1 MAELLVIG
9 YPDVDT
15 ANKALDTVHQLE
27 KDLIMETGGAAVVRK
42 TEDGKVETVTKTGA
56 TSAGA
61 AMGGFWG
68 LLFGLLFL
76 VPGVGLIVG
85 GLIGALMGTMSGWGV
100 NDEFR
105 SRAADVLKPGTA
117 ALVAFVSKATPDKA
131 LAALAPLGGELL
143 RTSLSEDAEKEIQH
157 ALDAQRKADETEVT
171 HAGDADA
178 TGDAETTAAG
188 PVGHG

>member
-15 ANKALDTVHQLE
+15 ANKALDTVDALE
-27 KDLIMETGGAAVVRK
+27 KDLIMATAGAAVVKR
-42 TEDGKVETVTKTGA
+42 TEDGKVEMVTKTGA
-56 TSAGA
+56 TGTGA

-68 LLFGLLFL
+68 LLLGLLFL
-76 VPGVGLIVG
+76 VPGVGLVVG
-85 GLIGALMGTMSGWGV
+85 GLIGGLMGTISGWGV

-131 LAALAPLGGELL
+131 LAALGPLGGEVL
-143 RTSLSEDAEKEIQH
+143 RSSLSEDAEKEIQLT
-157 ALDAQRKADETEVT
+157 LDAKKQN
-171 HAGDADA
+171 
-178 TGDAETTAAG
+178 
-188 PVGHG
+188 

>member
-9 YPDVDT
+9 YPDVET
-15 ANKALDTVHQLE
+15 AQKSLDTVQQLE
-27 KDLIMETGGAAVVRK
+27 KDLILQTGGAAVVKK
-42 TEDGKVETVTKTGA
+42 TQDGKVEMVTKTGA

-76 VPGVGLIVG
+76 VPVAGLVIG
-85 GLIGALMGTMSGWGV
+85 GLMGGLMGTISGWGV
-100 NDEFR
+100 KDDFR
-105 SRAADVLKPGTA
+105 KRASDVLKPGGA
-117 ALVAFVSKATPDKA
+117 ALVVFVSKATPDKA

-157 ALDAQRKADETEVT
+157 ALDARGKAEE
-171 HAGDADA
+171 
-178 TGDAETTAAG
+178 AEA
-188 PVGHG
+188 